1 MSDKVMEINNKI
13 SSLKS
18 FFAEEDLTV
27 STNNVKSVL
36 EKFLEL
42 KSVMGNIHGNIHFL
56 ARYLAYLY
64 LKEKY
69 GIEIDLD
76 TPEGRCGLDIEESN
90 IVGEIK
96 TTIPYLAKDFGAK
109 QKEGVERDLSRL
121 EKLKVRKK
129 IFFVIHEKTEQILRA
144 KYEKKYP
151 SVEIINLLKVDL

>member
-1 MSDKVMEINNKI
+1 MVIFTF
-13 SSLKS
+13 SSL
-18 FFAEEDLTV
+18 FGIFV
-27 STNNVKSVL
+27 
-36 EKFLEL
+36 F
-42 KSVMGNIHGNIHFL
+42 
-56 ARYLAYLY
+56 
-64 LKEKY
+64 KEKY